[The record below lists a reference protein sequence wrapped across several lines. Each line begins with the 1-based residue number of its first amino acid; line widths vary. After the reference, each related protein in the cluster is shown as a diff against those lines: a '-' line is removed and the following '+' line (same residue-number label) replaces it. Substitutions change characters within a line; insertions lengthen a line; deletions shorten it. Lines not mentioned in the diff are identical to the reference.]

1 MDMNFYNFC
10 QMVDGSK
17 VNGQH
22 EQPSNY
28 DLKDLSTDDMKR
40 YAAIDAEET
49 DQEMQ
54 DMQIQNI
61 RTADDEGDYRRLGE
75 KDFYISLRQQTPW

>member
-1 MDMNFYNFC
+1 
-10 QMVDGSK
+10 
-17 VNGQH
+17 
-22 EQPSNY
+22 
-28 DLKDLSTDDMKR
+28 MKR